1 MQDESQKFRKKMY
14 KSGKFWVAAG
24 ALFVGLAF
32 AGNAQADTV
41 LPSEQRATE
50 TMQTSDDMSATKTPA
65 SASTSSS
72 DNVDTSDLPDSA
84 SAVVDSAVTS
94 TSASVVSDSVAAPDT
109 GSQFM

>member
-32 AGNAQADTV
+32 AGNTQADTV

-50 TMQTSDDMSATKTPA
+50 TTQTTQTSEDTSATKTPA

-72 DNVDTSDLPDSA
+72 VNVDTSDLPDS
-84 SAVVDSAVTS
+84 SSTVVDS
-94 TSASVVSDSVAAPDT
+94 TSASVVSDSLAVPYLI
-109 GSQFM
+109 